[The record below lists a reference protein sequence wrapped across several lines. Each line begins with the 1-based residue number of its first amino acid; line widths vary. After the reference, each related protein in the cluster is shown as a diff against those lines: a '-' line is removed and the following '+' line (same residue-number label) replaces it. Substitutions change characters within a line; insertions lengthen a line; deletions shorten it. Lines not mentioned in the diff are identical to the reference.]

1 MLQNECLF
9 ECDVGTANEDDSS
22 GCCYQLTDKL
32 QEFLPADMYL
42 LEYKNMNKKNESAD
56 RLKIFYSKF
65 FQAYNVNPGKKI
77 GTQNNSKYFDIFG
90 ILPLELLPASY
101 IPFNYKN
108 YEMNLDRLSKGALF
122 TEEDYKR
129 VFIDLDYSK
138 LNKEKDNEKEK
149 DVVGKQ
155 FITDTDLKNYLEY
168 CLKERLN
175 NPKAIFN
182 AYNIKNMANI
192 AIILWIIVIV
202 NGFTVLFYYYRDI
215 YSYILL
221 FITILLVL
229 IAIIWKMIYIL
240 NID

>member
-1 MLQNECLF
+1 MATECNISCNV
-9 ECDVGTANEDDSS
+9 EIEEGEAGKKYTK
-22 GCCYQLTDKL
+22 CCFQLTDKL

-42 LEYKNMNKKNESAD
+42 LEYKNINKKNESID
-56 RLKIFYSKF
+56 RLKIFYNTF
-65 FQAYNVNPGKKI
+65 FQGYNVNPDKKI
-77 GTQNNSKYFDIFG
+77 DTQNNSKYFDMFG

-108 YEMNLDRLSKGALF
+108 YEMNLDRLSKGDLF
-122 TEEDYKR
+122 TEDDYKR

-138 LNKEKDNEKEK
+138 EVKDNE
-149 DVVGKQ
+149 VGKK
-155 FITDTDLKNYLEY
+155 FITETELKNYLEY

-175 NPKAIFN
+175 NPKSIFN
-182 AYNIKNMANI
+182 AYNINNMAI
-192 AIILWIIVIV
+192 VAIIFWIIVII
-202 NGFTVLFYYYRDI
+202 NGFNVVFYYYRDI

-221 FITILLVL
+221 FTTILIIL

>member
-1 MLQNECLF
+1 MGECNPS
-9 ECDVGTANEDDSS
+9 CDVFDVGQDYNK
-22 GCCYQLTDKL
+22 CCYKLTDKL

-42 LEYKNMNKKNESAD
+42 LEYKNTNKKNESID
-56 RLKIFYSKF
+56 RLKIFYNTF
-65 FQAYNVNPGKKI
+65 FQDYIVNPDKKI
-77 GTQNNSKYFDIFG
+77 DTQYNSKYFDMFG

-101 IPFNYKN
+101 IPFNYKK
-108 YEMNLDRLSKGALF
+108 YEMNLDRLSKGDLF
-122 TEEDYKR
+122 TEDDYKR

-138 LNKEKDNEKEK
+138 EVKEDE
-149 DVVGKQ
+149 VGKK
-155 FITDTDLKNYLEY
+155 FITETELKNYLEY

-175 NPKAIFN
+175 NPKSIFN
-182 AYNIKNMANI
+182 AYNINNMAI
-192 AIILWIIVIV
+192 VAIIFWIIVII
-202 NGFTVLFYYYRDI
+202 NGFNVIFYYYRDI

>member
-1 MLQNECLF
+1 MATECNIS
-9 ECDVGTANEDDSS
+9 CDVYIEEGEAGEKYTK
-22 GCCYQLTDKL
+22 CCYQLTDKL

-42 LEYKNMNKKNESAD
+42 LEYKNINKKNESID
-56 RLKIFYSKF
+56 RLQIFYNTF
-65 FQAYNVNPGKKI
+65 FQGYNVNPDKKI
-77 GTQNNSKYFDIFG
+77 DTQNNSKYFDMFG

-108 YEMNLDRLSKGALF
+108 YEMNLDRLSKGDLF
-122 TEEDYKR
+122 TEDDYKR

-138 LNKEKDNEKEK
+138 EVKDNE
-149 DVVGKQ
+149 VGKK
-155 FITDTDLKNYLEY
+155 FITETELKNYLEY

-175 NPKAIFN
+175 NPKSIFN
-182 AYNIKNMANI
+182 AYNINNMAI
-192 AIILWIIVIV
+192 VAIIFWIIVII
-202 NGFTVLFYYYRDI
+202 NGFNVVFYYYRDI

>member
-1 MLQNECLF
+1 MGKCDPS
-9 ECDVGTANEDDSS
+9 CDVFDD
-22 GCCYQLTDKL
+22 GQDYNKCCYQLTDKL

-42 LEYKNMNKKNESAD
+42 LEYKNTNKKNESID
-56 RLKIFYSKF
+56 RLKIFYNTF
-65 FQAYNVNPGKKI
+65 FQDYIVNPDKKI
-77 GTQNNSKYFDIFG
+77 DTQNNSKYFDMFG

-108 YEMNLDRLSKGALF
+108 YEMNLDRLSKGDLF
-122 TEEDYKR
+122 TEDDYKR

-138 LNKEKDNEKEK
+138 EVKEDE
-149 DVVGKQ
+149 VGKQ
-155 FITDTDLKNYLEY
+155 FITETELKKYLEY

-175 NPKAIFN
+175 NPKSIFN
-182 AYNIKNMANI
+182 AYNINNMAI
-192 AIILWIIVIV
+192 VAIIFWIIVII
-202 NGFTVLFYYYRDI
+202 NGFNVVFYYYRDI